1 MRARLPMMIQDPEIS
16 QTDVGRMVEDW
27 IGLDQEHYLDGPVT
41 PRIALVDLDPD
52 TEALRPAVKFQ
63 PPAGSRTLGRYAANR
78 NAVESRA
85 FIAVSAFATVWR
97 TVKLF
102 EEERTLGRTISWGF
116 DAPQLLVVPQAG
128 WLENAYYE
136 RSSHSLQFFA
146 FDAGNKT
153 IYTSLSRDIVA
164 HETAHALIDGI
175 DPDLYDALEP
185 QALALHE
192 GIADL
197 TAMLI
202 AFDSGRLTHAILDK
216 TQGRIDVSN
225 AFSSIGEQFGD
236 AIARGPKPGFLRNLH
251 NDAKIDPRHEE
262 IEPHALS
269 QVISGVLYE
278 LIVDMH
284 EHFKDVYAPR
294 FGGDRLKASGLA
306 LAVAAKLFQ
315 RMVLRGIDYLPPG
328 EVTFADF
335 GRAILAADEASPG
348 DRQWG
353 AKLRARF
360 VERRIVADEATL
372 DVRTNFESPP
382 VGAVNLQGLTDSEW
396 VAYRFADGNRD
407 LLGIPAD
414 AEFEVLK
421 RVVVDGRVQA
431 PEQTAAQ
438 MSKRAQPPA
447 AGEPADGA
455 AAAGDTTPDPDSGTP
470 FRELLFKVRW
480 SQVEDNPPGFD
491 PPQRRV
497 QTGTTLVIDWNGRQV
512 RALQRPIN
520 FEERRSARDAVLS
533 DLVDRGI
540 VEICGPEGPAHG
552 APSPAGIDAVAT
564 GGILRVKQTARLLH
578 VVQELDA

>member
-1 MRARLPMMIQDPEIS
+1 
-16 QTDVGRMVEDW
+16 
-27 IGLDQEHYLDGPVT
+27 
-41 PRIALVDLDPD
+41 
-52 TEALRPAVKFQ
+52 
-63 PPAGSRTLGRYAANR
+63 
-78 NAVESRA
+78 
-85 FIAVSAFATVWR
+85 
-97 TVKLF
+97 
-102 EEERTLGRTISWGF
+102 
-116 DAPQLLVVPQAG
+116 
-128 WLENAYYE
+128 
-136 RSSHSLQFFA
+136 
-146 FDAGNKT
+146 
-153 IYTSLSRDIVA
+153 
-164 HETAHALIDGI
+164 
-175 DPDLYDALEP
+175 
-185 QALALHE
+185 
-192 GIADL
+192 
-197 TAMLI
+197 
-202 AFDSGRLTHAILDK
+202 
-216 TQGRIDVSN
+216 
-225 AFSSIGEQFGD
+225 
-236 AIARGPKPGFLRNLH
+236 
-251 NDAKIDPRHEE
+251 
-262 IEPHALS
+262 
-269 QVISGVLYE
+269 
-278 LIVDMH
+278 
-284 EHFKDVYAPR
+284 
-294 FGGDRLKASGLA
+294 
-306 LAVAAKLFQ
+306 
-315 RMVLRGIDYLPPG
+315 MVLRGIDYLPPG